1 MFSLVTKN
9 ISVGL
14 SDGNQRNLVT
24 KKRGACHMFLESP
37 QWGHSKKMP
46 QASFYGNQKILLVW
60 QSYLLII

>member
-1 MFSLVTKN
+1 MATKNFQSPKGGRGACNIIFEKKKIIPLMFSLVTKN

-37 QWGHSKKMP
+37 Q
-46 QASFYGNQKILLVW
+46 
-60 QSYLLII
+60 